1 MIIQETPMEYF
12 KGLVEGAMRNQRLN
26 TPEEVEFYLSNLLRY
41 FMDAKRLGSGP
52 LALQYLEALQYD
64 DITSRRLLRELGD
77 ISLFISGF
85 FPESIKRKVAGLPYY
100 IRMGSLSYGRL
111 ASIYGTRGK
120 TAPFKGIFLDLS
132 GRFTLYVNILSEVS
146 ERTSLG
152 TSRDVLGLYER
163 WLNTKSRTAL
173 VLLRELGIEPCDS
186 SDMEV
191 AQ

>member
-1 MIIQETPMEYF
+1 MIIQETPIEYF
-12 KGLVEGAMRNQRLN
+12 KGLVEGAMKNQRLN
-26 TPEEVEFYLSNLLRY
+26 TPEEVEFYLTNLLRY

-52 LALQYLEALQYD
+52 LAIQYLEALQYD

-85 FPESIKRKVAGLPYY
+85 FPESIKLKLCGLPYY

-111 ASIYGTRGK
+111 ASIYGTREK
-120 TAPFKGIFLDLS
+120 TAAFKGIFLDLS
-132 GRFTLYVNILSEVS
+132 GRFTCYVNILSEVS
-146 ERTSLG
+146 ERTSLV

-163 WLNTKSRTAL
+163 WLSTKSRSAL
-173 VLLRELGIEPCDS
+173 ILLRELGIEPTDS

-191 AQ
+191 PQ

>member
-1 MIIQETPMEYF
+1 
-12 KGLVEGAMRNQRLN
+12 
-26 TPEEVEFYLSNLLRY
+26 
-41 FMDAKRLGSGP
+41 MDAKRLGSGP

-85 FPESIKRKVAGLPYY
+85 FPGSIKRKVAGLSYY

-111 ASIYGTRGK
+111 ASIYETKGK
-120 TAPFKGIFLDLS
+120 TAAFKGIFLDLS
-132 GRFTLYVNILSEVS
+132 GRFTCYVNILAEVS

-152 TSRDVLGLYER
+152 TSKDVLGLYER
-163 WLNTKSRTAL
+163 WLSTKSRTAL

-186 SDMEV
+186 SDMEI